1 MVALTANATN
11 SARAMFFEEGFDDFM
26 PKPVSM
32 QRLDELLL
40 KWVWSVEEKRR
51 REEEEG
57 DGV

>member
-1 MVALTANATN
+1 MTANATN